1 MRRREFIKLVGT
13 PFALI
18 SAAAFLISPLSF
30 FSEFSLEAASFAVI
44 ASIE

>member
-18 SAAAFLISPLSF
+18 SAAAFSISPLSF
-30 FSEFSLEAASFAVI
+30 FSELSLGTASFAVL